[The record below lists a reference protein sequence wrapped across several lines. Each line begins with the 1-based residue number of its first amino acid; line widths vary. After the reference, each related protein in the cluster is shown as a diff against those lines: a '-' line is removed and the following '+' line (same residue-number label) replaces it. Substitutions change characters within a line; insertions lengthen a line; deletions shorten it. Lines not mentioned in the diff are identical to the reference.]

1 MEAPRSSL
9 LGKKY
14 PVPILR
20 TMWPFYTAGKRFYTR
35 DPRTLS
41 TPAPGSERLDG
52 PRLTEGASGLI
63 VAYGINSFATTL
75 ANSDEYRNDPRNP
88 ALKSGAKAPEKH

>member
-20 TMWPFYTAGKRFYTR
+20 TMWPFYTA
-35 DPRTLS
+35 
-41 TPAPGSERLDG
+41 
-52 PRLTEGASGLI
+52 GLI